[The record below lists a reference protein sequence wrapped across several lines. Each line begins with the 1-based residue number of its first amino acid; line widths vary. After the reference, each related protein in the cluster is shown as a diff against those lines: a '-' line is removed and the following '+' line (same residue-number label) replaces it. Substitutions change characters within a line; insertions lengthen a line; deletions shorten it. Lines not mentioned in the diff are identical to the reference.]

1 LVWAFAIDTLPMSA
15 MRTAIVMKVF
25 ILLPDTPFL
34 DRQVLKIDSSLPASL
49 MQINKKILRAPGC
62 TVFNFEHHC

>member
-15 MRTAIVMKVF
+15 MRTAIVMRVF

-34 DRQVLKIDSSLPASL
+34 DRQVLKIDRSLPASL
-49 MQINKKILRAPGC
+49 MHINK
-62 TVFNFEHHC
+62 NFEGTRLHGVQF